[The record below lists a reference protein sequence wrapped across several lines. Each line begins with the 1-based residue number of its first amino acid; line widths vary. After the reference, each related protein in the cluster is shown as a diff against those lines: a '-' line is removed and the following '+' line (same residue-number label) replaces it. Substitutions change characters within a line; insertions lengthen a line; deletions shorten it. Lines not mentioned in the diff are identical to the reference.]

1 MLAAGASALPLE
13 DTPEVVEARAAH
25 LAAVEEAKAGLH
37 AALAPVNNDIQVITS
52 CNIVFKNH
60 ATFRLLYCKIQLVS
74 VPLANKSS
82 VFCKRRVNRT

>member
-60 ATFRLLYCKIQLVS
+60 ATSRLLYCKILVS
-74 VPLANKSS
+74 ARLSNKSS